1 MQCASVGKS
10 AEDLPGV
17 GKEIFMNGS
26 IYVAIQVYLYAF
38 VISLLIAGL
47 IRLMLWT
54 IRRFSPKA
62 AAETTQASA
71 E

>member
-1 MQCASVGKS
+1 MHYASVGKS
-10 AEDLPGV
+10 AEDFSRM
-17 GKEIFMNGS
+17 GKELSMNGS

-62 AAETTQASA
+62 AAESTQASA